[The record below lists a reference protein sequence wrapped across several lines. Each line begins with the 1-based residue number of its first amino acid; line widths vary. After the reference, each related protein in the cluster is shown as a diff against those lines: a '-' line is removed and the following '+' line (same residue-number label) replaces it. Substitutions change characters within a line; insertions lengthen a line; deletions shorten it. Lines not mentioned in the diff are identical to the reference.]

1 MRRPG
6 GSKKSSFG
14 HWTTTAS
21 SWYLKWNQT
30 ILVSVTNFGSKKAK
44 KSGNKKKLAN
54 PQNVYLVLVFD
65 TIKNQF
71 YFNSWEHWF
80 WCLLELKQFFIPQLI
95 IEDLLSL
102 LKLNHNFFL
111 KLINS
116 KMHSSYL
123 LSRFRKQKEKLI
135 SKTIFQMSNSI

>member
-14 HWTTTAS
+14 HWTTAS

-30 ILVSVTNFGSKKAK
+30 NLFSVPNCGSKKAIK
-44 KSGNKKKLAN
+44 VATKKLAN

-95 IEDLLSL
+95 IKDLLSL